1 MAILAP
7 SILSSD
13 MSKMSEAVRLMEK
26 AGISIIH
33 LDIMDG
39 RFVPPI
45 TFGAPVVKGLRKNTS
60 LLLDTHLMV
69 VEPED
74 QVEQFIDA
82 GADYITI
89 HIETTNHPN
98 RILTRI
104 KESGLKAGIALNP
117 ATPLNTLTEPILDT
131 VDFILIMSVNPGYGG
146 QSYIPSST
154 KKIEN
159 LKEII
164 TEGNYQIDIA
174 VDGGIGRNNIEEVS
188 KAGATIIVV
197 GSAIFASPDPV
208 KEAMY
213 IRSLIEN

>member
-13 MSKMSEAVRLMEK
+13 MSKMSEAVHLMEK

-131 VDFILIMSVNPGYGG
+131 VDFILIMSV
-146 QSYIPSST
+146 
-154 KKIEN
+154 
-159 LKEII
+159 
-164 TEGNYQIDIA
+164 
-174 VDGGIGRNNIEEVS
+174 
-188 KAGATIIVV
+188 
-197 GSAIFASPDPV
+197 
-208 KEAMY
+208 
-213 IRSLIEN
+213 

>member
-13 MSKMSEAVRLMEK
+13 MSKMSEAVHLMEK

-174 VDGGIGRNNIEEVS
+174 VDGGIDRNNIEEVS

>member
-1 MAILAP
+1 
-7 SILSSD
+7 
-13 MSKMSEAVRLMEK
+13 MEK

>member
-13 MSKMSEAVRLMEK
+13 MSKMSEAVRMMEK

-174 VDGGIGRNNIEEVS
+174 VDGGIDRNNIEEVS

-197 GSAIFASPDPV
+197 GNAIFASPDPV

>member
-1 MAILAP
+1 
-7 SILSSD
+7 
-13 MSKMSEAVRLMEK
+13 MEK

-174 VDGGIGRNNIEEVS
+174 VDGGIDRNNIEEVS

>member
-13 MSKMSEAVRLMEK
+13 MSKMSEAVRMMEK

-174 VDGGIGRNNIEEVS
+174 VDGGIDRNNIEEVS

>member
-13 MSKMSEAVRLMEK
+13 MSKMSEAVHLMEK

>member
-13 MSKMSEAVRLMEK
+13 MSKMSEAVRMMEK

>member
-13 MSKMSEAVRLMEK
+13 MSKMSEAVRMMEK

-154 KKIEN
+154 KKIDN
-159 LKEII
+159 LKKII